1 MKRLI
6 LLGLLLSTISIQAQI
21 YRFKAVSRDSSDT
34 IVSNI
39 VVVPYVHLPI
49 LFTPNGDGFNDMF
62 VPISVGVQNFKV
74 EVFTINGK
82 LVATLRQ
89 GDQWAGTGTRQIY
102 KVKASWYD
110 PLRDQYYLTYE
121 SVLEGP

>member
-1 MKRLI
+1 MKRFILI
-6 LLGLLLSTISIQAQI
+6 ALLLSTISTQAQI

-34 IVSNI
+34 IVSNT
-39 VVVPYVHLPI
+39 VLVPYVHLPI

-62 VPISVGVQNFKV
+62 VPISVGVENFKA
-74 EVFTINGK
+74 EVFNLKGK

-89 GDQWAGTGTRQIY
+89 GEQWSGTGTRQIY

-110 PLRDQYYLTYE
+110 PLRDQYFLTYE
-121 SVLEGP
+121 SVLESP